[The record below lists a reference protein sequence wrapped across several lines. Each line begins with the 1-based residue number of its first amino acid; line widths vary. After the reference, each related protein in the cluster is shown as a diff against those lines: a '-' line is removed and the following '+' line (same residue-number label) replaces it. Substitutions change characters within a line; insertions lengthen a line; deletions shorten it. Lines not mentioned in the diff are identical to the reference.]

1 MRQFKIGN
9 IRRGTKEVK
18 KNSEN
23 VISVWGFN

>member
-9 IRRGTKEVK
+9 IRRGTKGVK

-23 VISVWGFN
+23 DISTWESN